1 MLKARDYNGI
11 FLEYPLCLEMG
22 VFLWKS
28 KLEMEKWA
36 GKLNLWHNVEIS
48 TGKCLNID
56 LSYGWK
62 NCHNDLLTYV
72 PGDEGD
78 RFFLQ
83 IAFPH
88 TGFYKTIASLSL
100 KGTLWE
106 LMYFPWFD
114 IQIYWVQVFFFFFTS
129 FQIVLY
135 GFIKTDKDKQI

>member
-1 MLKARDYNGI
+1 MA
-11 FLEYPLCLEMG
+11 

-114 IQIYWVQVFFFFFTS
+114 IQIYWVQIFSS
-129 FQIVLY
+129 FQIVY
-135 GFIKTDKDKQI
+135 GFIETDKDKQI